1 MIDLVIE
8 VKGQYMKV
16 ILVGLMLIFLVGCAA
31 SLSEKRTQYTMK
43 SDGDL
48 APSQLGLMMINADL
62 HFEVFPNKKSISGKS
77 SLTFSTDQPRTEVGI
92 NLDNLFAINQIQIDG
107 TTIPPQKYS
116 NDEGLLLIK
125 LDQAKSGNFVVEIQY
140 SGQPR
145 VAVKAPWDGGF
156 VWSKTSD
163 GQDWIATAVQGEG
176 CDLFW
181 PCIDYPQGEP
191 TTLSM
196 HVTVPKN
203 LYAAV
208 NGTLTNIT
216 EQENSKTYHWQSHSQ
231 MNTYGVA
238 LNIGPYQVIKET
250 YKSRFGNEIPVF
262 FYHLPESTEK
272 AKELTKELLEITAF
286 FEAYVG
292 PYPFAQDK
300 IGVVETPHLGMEHQT
315 INAYGN
321 KFKKD
326 KYGFDWLMHHEF
338 AHEWFANQLTNKNAD
353 DMWLHEGFG
362 AYMQSLYAEY
372 LHGQSAYMAYMYDKR
387 LLIINK
393 FPIVSQKSK
402 SVEEVYQEERG
413 GPSRDI
419 YAKASW
425 VLHTLRNLVGDS
437 AFFEATTELV
447 YGTATPVIGEIKPVL
462 ADTQDFLEIVNKVT
476 GDDYSWF
483 FNVYLYQAELPQ
495 LVQERTDSTLT
506 LSWVTQNNKPF
517 PMPLEVSING
527 QIILLDMQD
536 SKTLD
541 VSPYDNVTI
550 DPKSKVLKDEPY
562 IVEYQEFLKESKK
575 EGS

>member
-1 MIDLVIE
+1 MRV
-8 VKGQYMKV
+8 V
-16 ILVGLMLIFLVGCAA
+16 LVGLMVILLAGCAA
-31 SLSEKRTQYTMK
+31 SLNEKRTQYTMK
-43 SDGDL
+43 SDGEM
-48 APSQLGLMMINADL
+48 APSQIGLALVNAEL
-62 HFEVFPNKKSISGKS
+62 HFEIFPRKKSIAGKS
-77 SLTFSTDQPRTEVGI
+77 KLTFSTQLPRSEVGI
-92 NLDNLFAINQIQIDG
+92 NLDNLFAISQVLVDG
-107 TTIPPQKYS
+107 NLVSSQNYS
-116 NDEGLLLIK
+116 NEEGLLLILLK
-125 LDQAKSGNFVVEIQY
+125 EVVSENFTVEIHY
-140 SGQPR
+140 AGHPR
-145 VAVKAPWDGGF
+145 IALRAPWDGGF
-156 VWSKTSD
+156 VWSKTAD

-181 PCIDYPQGEP
+181 PCIDYPSGEP
-191 TTLSM
+191 SSLSM
-196 HVTVPKN
+196 HITVPKN
-203 LYAAV
+203 LYAAA
-208 NGTLTNIT
+208 NGILIDVS
-216 EQENSKTYHWQSHSQ
+216 EQEDTKTYHWQSNSQ

-238 LNIGPYQVIKET
+238 LNIGPYQVIEET

-272 AKELTKELLEITAF
+272 AKDLTKELLDITAF

-292 PYPFAQDK
+292 PYPFAEDK

-326 KYGFDWLMHHEF
+326 KYGFDWLLHHEF

-387 LLIINK
+387 LLVINK
-393 FPIVSQKSK
+393 YPIVSNREI

-413 GPSRDI
+413 GPSSDI

-425 VLHTLRNLVGDS
+425 VLHSLRNLIGDS

-447 YGTATPVIGEIKPVL
+447 YGTATPVIGEIKPVI
-462 ADTQDFLEIVNKVT
+462 ADTQDFLAIVNRVT
-476 GDDYSWF
+476 GADYSWF
-483 FNVYLYQAELPQ
+483 FNIYFYQAELPK
-495 LVQERTDSTLT
+495 LVQERTESKLT
-506 LSWVTQNNKPF
+506 LSWETQNNLSF

-527 QIILLDMQD
+527 QVIPLDMLGTE
-536 SKTLD
+536 TLD

-550 DPKSKVLKDEPY
+550 DPMSKVLKDEPY
-562 IVEYQEFLKESKK
+562 IVEYQQFLKESKK